1 MGVASKIESPSA
13 REATSFFR
21 TQIRKRMDT
30 PAEVDAVTLGIP
42 DLLPVLRAVAEAC
55 GQREADL
62 VEADFFLI
70 GALAHD
76 VLLEHIY
83 GVEVPLTTGD
93 VDVAVAVG
101 SWQAYEDLRRRLVEE
116 HGFEEGPEKQRLR
129 SPEGTP
135 LDLVPFG
142 GVEEEGGKARFPP
155 EGSPELTVLGFEAAW
170 EAALPVRFDEGPDS
184 EGPGGEEAVGK
195 GVGGKGPVLRVA
207 SLEGLALLKLLSWN
221 ERPTGRARDAQD
233 LCLLLQHFYDARRAL
248 ITERHADLFDTDSFS
263 KPKASAR
270 ALGRELA
277 RLLRDRALE
286 KLLVDTLRRETADI
300 HQSRLAR
307 AMRAPG
313 CHPQVEIRFACL
325 EALLAGIEE
334 RL

>member
-1 MGVASKIESPSA
+1 
-13 REATSFFR
+13 
-21 TQIRKRMDT
+21 MDT
-30 PAEVDAVTLGIP
+30 PAEVDAGKLGIP
-42 DLLPVLRAVAEAC
+42 DLSSVLEAVAEAC
-55 GQREADL
+55 GR

-70 GALAHD
+70 GALARD

-83 GVEVPLTTGD
+83 GTEVPLTTGD

-170 EAALPVRFDEGPDS
+170 EAALPVRFG
-184 EGPGGEEAVGK
+184 EGPGGEK
-195 GVGGKGPVLRVA
+195 PIGGGNGDKGPVLRVA
-207 SLEGLALLKLLSWN
+207 SLEGLALLKLISWN
-221 ERPTGRARDAQD
+221 ERPRKRARDAQD

-277 RLLRDRALE
+277 SLIRDPNLE
-286 KLLVDTLRRETADI
+286 TLLVDILRRETADI
-300 HQSRLAR
+300 YQSRLAR

-313 CHPQVEIRFACL
+313 CHPQVEMRFACL
-325 EALLAGIEE
+325 EALRVGIEE
-334 RL
+334 GL

>member
-1 MGVASKIESPSA
+1 
-13 REATSFFR
+13 
-21 TQIRKRMDT
+21 MDT
-30 PAEVDAVTLGIP
+30 PAEVDAGTLGIP
-42 DLLPVLRAVAEAC
+42 DLLSVLEAVAEAC
-55 GQREADL
+55 GRREADFM
-62 VEADFFLI
+62 EEDFFLI
-70 GALAHD
+70 GALARD

-83 GVEVPLTTGD
+83 GTEVPLTTGD
-93 VDVAVAVG
+93 VDVAVAVEG
-101 SWQAYEDLRRRLVEE
+101 WQAYEDLRRALAEE
-116 HGFEEGPEKQRLR
+116 HGFERGPEKQRLR

-155 EGSPELTVLGFEAAW
+155 EGSPELTVLGFEVAW
-170 EAALPVRFDEGPDS
+170 EAALPVRFGEGPVG
-184 EGPGGEEAVGK
+184 EGSGDRGT
-195 GVGGKGPVLRVA
+195 VLRVA
-207 SLEGLALLKLLSWN
+207 SLEGLALLKLVSWN
-221 ERPTGRARDAQD
+221 ERPRKRARDAQD
-233 LCLLLQHFYDARRAL
+233 LCLLLQHFYDARLEL

-270 ALGRELA
+270 ALGREVA
-277 RLLRDRALE
+277 RLLRGPPLE
-286 KLLVDTLRRETADI
+286 TLLVDTLRRETADI

>member
-1 MGVASKIESPSA
+1 
-13 REATSFFR
+13 
-21 TQIRKRMDT
+21 MDT
-30 PAEVDAVTLGIP
+30 PAEVDAGKLGIP
-42 DLLPVLRAVAEAC
+42 DLSSVLEAVAEAC
-55 GQREADL
+55 GR

-70 GALAHD
+70 GALARD

-83 GVEVPLTTGD
+83 GTEVPLTTGD

-101 SWQAYEDLRRRLVEE
+101 SWQAYEDLRRRLAEE
-116 HGFEEGPEKQRLR
+116 HGFERRPEKQRLR

-155 EGSPELTVLGFEAAW
+155 EGNPELTVLGFEAAW
-170 EAALPVRFDEGPDS
+170 EAALPVRFGEGPVG
-184 EGPGGEEAVGK
+184 EGSGDRGT
-195 GVGGKGPVLRVA
+195 VLRVA

-221 ERPTGRARDAQD
+221 ERPRERARDAQD

-248 ITERHADLFDTDSFS
+248 VTERHADLFDTDSFS

-334 RL
+334 GL

>member
-1 MGVASKIESPSA
+1 
-13 REATSFFR
+13 
-21 TQIRKRMDT
+21 MDT
-30 PAEVDAVTLGIP
+30 PAEVDAGKLGIP
-42 DLLPVLRAVAEAC
+42 DLPSVLKAVAEAC
-55 GQREADL
+55 GKM
-62 VEADFFLI
+62 EADFFLI
-70 GALAHD
+70 GALARD

-83 GVEVPLTTGD
+83 ETEVPLTTGD
-93 VDVAVAVG
+93 VDIAVAVEG
-101 SWQAYEDLRRRLVEE
+101 WQAYEDLRRALAEE
-116 HGFEEGPEKQRLR
+116 HGFENGPEKQRLR

-170 EAALPVRFDEGPDS
+170 EAARMVRFGEGLVG
-184 EGPGGEEAVGK
+184 EGN
-195 GVGGKGPVLRVA
+195 GGKGPLLRVA

-221 ERPTGRARDAQD
+221 ERPRKRARDAQD
-233 LCLLLQHFYDARRAL
+233 LCLLLQHFYDARLEL